1 MSEQHS
7 YNANTFLLHILLCL
21 EFILILLRYKQ
32 PRNMAVSKINEKALF
47 AQYVQL
53 QIFSTF
59 IFSERHQSFIVLV
72 KTKLRLEIAH
82 IKVLLPTYNLPFNV
96 CCYRLLEKLK
106 LPTRYNCVKTI

>member
-53 QIFSTF
+53 QIFF
-59 IFSERHQSFIVLV
+59 NLYFLR
-72 KTKLRLEIAH
+72 KTP
-82 IKVLLPTYNLPFNV
+82 VV
-96 CCYRLLEKLK
+96 YRFG
-106 LPTRYNCVKTI
+106 